1 MSMQFRFAKADEY
14 PAISEFLDTHWAKG
28 HVYTRDEELFRW
40 TFLRANHWDDD
51 GYSFAL
57 AEDNGELVGILGGIP
72 FVMNA
77 FGQKAKAVWIVN
89 YVIRPDHR
97 KGTGALQ
104 LLSMFRKA
112 PFEATVAAGI
122 TKESTV
128 IYRVLR
134 GQVLDP
140 IPRHFM
146 VLPNGGERFARLLS
160 IAHPDWPVERAEA
173 LRSALERK
181 TIPTTTVE
189 SYAGLPQDWDQKHW
203 PAFAE
208 KTVGAERDSDYL
220 CWRYQRHPRFEYRF
234 ISVADGLRSGLA
246 VWRLETI
253 RQRTDNGLEDVD
265 RIGRLVEF
273 LPASEQNARDLLTA
287 FSQELSAAGAFGAD
301 YYGFHGPSR
310 AWLAESGFTA
320 VSGLADAAGIPTRF
334 QPLDGKTGDILSAMF
349 VPPTLPPC
357 SAAADCAW
365 YWTKSDSDQ
374 DRPN

>member
-28 HVYTRDEELFRW
+28 HIYTRDEELFRW
-40 TFLRANHWDDD
+40 TFRRTNHWDDD

-72 FVMNA
+72 FVLNA
-77 FGQKAKAVWIVN
+77 FGQKSKAVWIVN

-146 VLPNGGERFARLLS
+146 VLPNGGERFVA
-160 IAHPDWPVERAEA
+160 IVEH
-173 LRSALERK
+173 RS
-181 TIPTTTVE
+181 
-189 SYAGLPQDWDQKHW
+189 
-203 PAFAE
+203 
-208 KTVGAERDSDYL
+208 
-220 CWRYQRHPRFEYRF
+220 
-234 ISVADGLRSGLA
+234 SGLA
-246 VWRLETI
+246 GGACGGAQVGAGAQDDSDDTGRIVCRASARLGPETLAQLRRENGGRGTRLGLFVLALSTPSAFRLSI
-253 RQRTDNGLEDVD
+253 YQCRGRAAGRSCWCGDWKQSGGVRTTDWKM
-265 RIGRLVEF
+265 
-273 LPASEQNARDLLTA
+273 LTA
-287 FSQELSAAGAFGAD
+287 SDGWSSFCRL
-301 YYGFHGPSR
+301 PNKTR
-310 AWLAESGFTA
+310 AIW
-320 VSGLADAAGIPTRF
+320 
-334 QPLDGKTGDILSAMF
+334 
-349 VPPTLPPC
+349 
-357 SAAADCAW
+357 
-365 YWTKSDSDQ
+365 
-374 DRPN
+374 